1 MEWRVYQNGVRSRN
15 GRDLGSKG
23 HKFGAFLEFRKRT
36 AENVYGV
43 V

>member
-1 MEWRVYQNGVRSRN
+1 MEWRVHQNGVRSRN
-15 GRDLGSKG
+15 VRDLWRKG
-23 HKFGAFLEFRKRT
+23 HKIGAFLEFRKRT